1 MKRILLSTV
10 SLGVLGLLSPAL
22 AADLTTSYGKAPALA
37 APVYDWTGFYIGGF
51 GGGGYGNHNLDNATG
66 PAGFANYTA
75 NYSSQGELAGGE
87 AGYNVQSGRYVFGVE
102 GDLFWSNIKGDDT
115 FALGSNDATSLRWGG
130 TVRARSGFT
139 IDRWLMF
146 FTGGWAYGD
155 LVHTNTDPVNGVDQF
170 ANHRNGLTGGGGIA
184 YALTDNII
192 GKLEYRYYDFGA
204 YSRAG
209 SPLTPNGQLP
219 YTVNSTYSV
228 ITLGLDFKFGGT
240 AVARY

>member
-1 MKRILLSTV
+1 
-10 SLGVLGLLSPAL
+10 
-22 AADLTTSYGKAPALA
+22 
-37 APVYDWTGFYIGGF
+37 
-51 GGGGYGNHNLDNATG
+51 
-66 PAGFANYTA
+66 
-75 NYSSQGELAGGE
+75 
-87 AGYNVQSGRYVFGVE
+87 
-102 GDLFWSNIKGDDT
+102 
-115 FALGSNDATSLRWGG
+115 
-130 TVRARSGFT
+130 
-139 IDRWLMF
+139 MF